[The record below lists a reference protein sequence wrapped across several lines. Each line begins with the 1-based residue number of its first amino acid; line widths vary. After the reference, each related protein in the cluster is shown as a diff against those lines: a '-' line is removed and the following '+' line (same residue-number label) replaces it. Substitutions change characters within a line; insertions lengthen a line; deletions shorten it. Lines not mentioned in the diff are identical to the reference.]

1 MKMSAWLPRPLQQ
14 PHPVLPAAPA
24 TSLIKWRAKKAGAF
38 RATRVALES
47 AGRPAEHLWKKP
59 VPNTVTQS
67 DIVYIRLVYID
78 EDESRYA

>member
-1 MKMSAWLPRPLQQ
+1 
-14 PHPVLPAAPA
+14 
-24 TSLIKWRAKKAGAF
+24 
-38 RATRVALES
+38 
-47 AGRPAEHLWKKP
+47 